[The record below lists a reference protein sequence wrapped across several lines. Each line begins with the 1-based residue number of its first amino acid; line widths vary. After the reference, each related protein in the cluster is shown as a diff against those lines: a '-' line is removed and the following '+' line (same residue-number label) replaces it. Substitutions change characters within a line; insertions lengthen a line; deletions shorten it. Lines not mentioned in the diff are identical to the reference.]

1 VVNVQAE
8 RALLELFADEL
19 RGGLG
24 RAAGLD
30 PQVRFELLGL
40 VDDLVE
46 LATGLEARP
55 LLDGATPFDVVYGEV
70 QR

>member
-1 VVNVQAE
+1 VVNGQAK

-30 PQVRFELLGL
+30 AQVRCELLGL

-55 LLDGATPFDVVYGEV
+55 SLDGASPFDVVYREAHL
-70 QR
+70 

>member
-1 VVNVQAE
+1 MQAE

-55 LLDGATPFDVVYGEV
+55 SLDGATPFDVVYGEAK
-70 QR
+70 R